1 MVEKMN
7 VLQKKIYDYFDRD
20 TELRV
25 LFIFQDSV
33 DMFTTAELE
42 SAEWKPGY
50 RYVDFKGDWFT
61 VKYRLD
67 NDWQNDKVVIFCHQ
81 DSPLKK
87 KSLQASFPLMDVLA
101 ANMEY
106 HSQDYAAFMQ
116 QYGLPTNDG
125 QLVRFVERNVIS
137 LQSDKMLRIF
147 MPYYQDGSITHGIM
161 VRGFISNFMGAHN
174 ILDWDSIILKV
185 LLYGR
190 ECESSKQRNFY
201 VRLRACKDA
210 QEALGKHL
218 TDIFGV
224 SYNDDTKEKVAHI
237 VKVFKY
243 NVIVQN
249 LAPVAADNYKQTRI
263 TDSVALQHMNR
274 ILEMALSKEKTTEAL
289 TELFDELGSEVRD
302 ADIIRW
308 YGTEANYYYLPE
320 ALCVPII
327 KTLLEEKIE
336 TEPAE
341 VINRIEELML
351 KHSDNSMMTAVM
363 DYAVIVARLYEKA
376 LALGSLTLNTADEY
390 VMRYES
396 DYCFIDQY
404 YRQANET
411 YFGIDP
417 TNELFDTVQKVKR
430 CLDQNY
436 SKLCNRINLEWT
448 KCLKETGGIGEVH
461 LLRQYNFYDEKIKSV
476 QKKVAVIVSDA
487 LRYEVAQE
495 LIGELAKSRH
505 IASLKPAIAMLPSET
520 KYCKPSLLPHR
531 ELKLYGKG
539 EVQDMAVDDH
549 ILDTTQKRSE
559 HLQVYRDGA
568 VCVPFETVAEYNQEK
583 NREIFK
589 HPLVYIFH
597 DVIDKTGHDGNAK
610 QIVNSCRD
618 AINELKKMIP
628 KIHAS
633 YNVTEVYITSDHG
646 FLFNDIMFADKDK
659 HKIEEDCLER
669 STRYYLTKSKDEVS
683 GVVKFPLGEVSGM
696 VNVDDVMVAVPMGT
710 NRFAAPSGGYMFTH
724 GGAALQELI
733 IPIITSRQER
743 DDNKQPVGVM
753 ILDRRLSM
761 QASRLRFKM
770 LQTEAVSM
778 DMKERQ
784 IRVALYHNDVPVT
797 PVKDILLD
805 KTDPSLDNRK
815 IQVDLTLNK
824 NIDAKVLQL
833 KVFDATDELN
843 PIIKENV
850 TNNTLIENDFDF

>member
-1 MVEKMN
+1 MSE
-7 VLQKKIYDYFDRD
+7 LQKKIYDYFERD

-25 LFIFQDSV
+25 LFIFNDSV
-33 DMFTTAELE
+33 DIFTTAELV
-42 SAEWKPGY
+42 SVEWKSGY
-50 RYVDFKGDWFT
+50 RYIDFKGDWFT
-61 VKYRLD
+61 TKYRLD
-67 NDWQNDKVVIFCHQ
+67 NDWQNDKIVIYCHQ
-81 DSPLKK
+81 ESPLRN

-137 LQSDKMLRIF
+137 LQSDKMLRLF
-147 MPYYQDGSITHGIM
+147 MPYYQDGSITYDIM
-161 VRGFISNFMGAHN
+161 VRGFISSFMGAHS
-174 ILDWDSIILKV
+174 ILNWDSIILKV

-190 ECESSKQRNFY
+190 ECESDKQRDFY

-224 SYNDDTKEKVAHI
+224 SYNDDSKEKVEYI

-243 NVIVQN
+243 NAIVQN
-249 LAPVAADNYKQTRI
+249 LAPIAADNYKQTRI
-263 TDSVALQHMNR
+263 ADSVALQHMNR
-274 ILEMALSKEKTTEAL
+274 ILELALSKEKTTEAL

-308 YGTEANYYYLPE
+308 YGTDANYYYLPE

-351 KHSDNSMMTAVM
+351 KHSENSMMTAVM

-376 LALGSLTLNTADEY
+376 LTLGSLTLNTADEY

-404 YRQANET
+404 YRLANET

-417 TNELFDTVQKVKR
+417 TCELFDAVQKVKR

-448 KCLKETGGIGEVH
+448 RCLKETGGIGEVH
-461 LLRQYNFYDEKIKSV
+461 LLRQQNFYDERIKPI

-487 LRYEVAQE
+487 LRYEVAKE
-495 LIGELAKSRH
+495 LIGELARSKH

-539 EVQDMAVDDH
+539 EEQDMAVDDH
-549 ILDTTQKRSE
+549 ILDTTLKRSE

-568 VCVPFETVAEYNQEK
+568 VCVPFETVAEYNLEK

-618 AINELKKMIP
+618 AITELKKMIP

-646 FLFNDIMFADKDK
+646 FLFNDIMFTDKDK

-669 STRYYLTKSKDEVS
+669 STRYYLAKSKDEVN
-683 GVVKFPLGEVSGM
+683 GVVKFPLNEVSGM
-696 VNVDDVMVAVPMGT
+696 VNVSDVMVAVPMGT

-733 IPIITSRQER
+733 IPVITSRQER

-778 DMKERQ
+778 DMKERP

>member
-1 MVEKMN
+1 MSE
-7 VLQKKIYDYFDRD
+7 LQKKIYDYFERD

-25 LFIFQDSV
+25 LFIFNDSV
-33 DMFTTAELE
+33 DIFTTAELE
-42 SAEWKPGY
+42 SVEWKSGY
-50 RYVDFKGDWFT
+50 RYIDFKGDWFT
-61 VKYRLD
+61 TKYRLD
-67 NDWQNDKVVIFCHQ
+67 NDWQNDKIVIYCHQ
-81 DSPLKK
+81 ESPLRN

-116 QYGLPTNDG
+116 QYGLPTNDL

-137 LQSDKMLRIF
+137 LQSDKMLRFF
-147 MPYYQDGSITHGIM
+147 MPYYQDGSITHDIM
-161 VRGFISNFMGAHN
+161 VRGFISSFMGAHS
-174 ILDWDSIILKV
+174 ILNWDSIILKV

-190 ECESSKQRNFY
+190 ECESDKQRDFY

-210 QEALGKHL
+210 LEALGKHL

-224 SYNDDTKEKVAHI
+224 SYNDDSKEKVEYI

-243 NVIVQN
+243 NAIVQN
-249 LAPVAADNYKQTRI
+249 LAPIAADNYKQTRI
-263 TDSVALQHMNR
+263 ADSVALQHMNR
-274 ILEMALSKEKTTEAL
+274 ILELALSKEKTTEAL

-308 YGTEANYYYLPE
+308 YGTDANYYYLPE

-341 VINRIEELML
+341 VLNRIEELML
-351 KHSDNSMMTAVM
+351 KHSENSMMTAVM

-376 LALGSLTLNTADEY
+376 LTLGSLTLNTADEY

-404 YRQANET
+404 YRLANET

-417 TNELFDTVQKVKR
+417 TCELFDAVQKVKR

-448 KCLKETGGIGEVH
+448 RCLKETGGIGEVH
-461 LLRQYNFYDEKIKSV
+461 LLRQQNFYDERIKPI

-487 LRYEVAQE
+487 LRYEVAKE
-495 LIGELAKSRH
+495 LIGELARSKH

-539 EVQDMAVDDH
+539 EEQDMAVDDH
-549 ILDTTQKRSE
+549 ILDTTLKRSE

-568 VCVPFETVAEYNQEK
+568 VCVPFETVAEYNLEK

-610 QIVNSCRD
+610 QIVNSCKD
-618 AINELKKMIP
+618 AITELKKMIP

-646 FLFNDIMFADKDK
+646 FLFNDIMFTDKDK

-669 STRYYLTKSKDEVS
+669 STRYYLTKSKDEVN
-683 GVVKFPLGEVSGM
+683 GVVKFPLNEVSGM
-696 VNVDDVMVAVPMGT
+696 VNVSDVMVAVPMGT

-733 IPIITSRQER
+733 IPVITSRQER

-778 DMKERQ
+778 DMKERS

-797 PVKDILLD
+797 PVKEILLD

>member
-1 MVEKMN
+1 
-7 VLQKKIYDYFDRD
+7 
-20 TELRV
+20 
-25 LFIFQDSV
+25 
-33 DMFTTAELE
+33 
-42 SAEWKPGY
+42 
-50 RYVDFKGDWFT
+50 
-61 VKYRLD
+61 
-67 NDWQNDKVVIFCHQ
+67 
-81 DSPLKK
+81 
-87 KSLQASFPLMDVLA
+87 
-101 ANMEY
+101 
-106 HSQDYAAFMQ
+106 
-116 QYGLPTNDG
+116 
-125 QLVRFVERNVIS
+125 
-137 LQSDKMLRIF
+137 
-147 MPYYQDGSITHGIM
+147 
-161 VRGFISNFMGAHN
+161 
-174 ILDWDSIILKV
+174 
-185 LLYGR
+185 
-190 ECESSKQRNFY
+190 
-201 VRLRACKDA
+201 
-210 QEALGKHL
+210 
-218 TDIFGV
+218 
-224 SYNDDTKEKVAHI
+224 
-237 VKVFKY
+237 
-243 NVIVQN
+243 
-249 LAPVAADNYKQTRI
+249 
-263 TDSVALQHMNR
+263 
-274 ILEMALSKEKTTEAL
+274 
-289 TELFDELGSEVRD
+289 
-302 ADIIRW
+302 
-308 YGTEANYYYLPE
+308 
-320 ALCVPII
+320 
-327 KTLLEEKIE
+327 
-336 TEPAE
+336 
-341 VINRIEELML
+341 ML
-351 KHSDNSMMTAVM
+351 KHSENSMMTAVM

-376 LALGSLTLNTADEY
+376 LTLGSLTLNTADEY

-404 YRQANET
+404 YRLANET

-417 TNELFDTVQKVKR
+417 TCELFDAVQKVKR

-448 KCLKETGGIGEVH
+448 RCLKETGGIGEVH
-461 LLRQYNFYDEKIKSV
+461 LLRQQNFYDERIKPI

-487 LRYEVAQE
+487 LRYEVAKE
-495 LIGELAKSRH
+495 LIGELARSKH

-539 EVQDMAVDDH
+539 EEQDMAVDDH
-549 ILDTTQKRSE
+549 ILDTTLKRSE

-568 VCVPFETVAEYNQEK
+568 VCVPFETVSEYNLEK

-618 AINELKKMIP
+618 AITELKKMIP

-646 FLFNDIMFADKDK
+646 FLFNDIMFTDKDK

-669 STRYYLTKSKDEVS
+669 STRYYLTKSKDEVN
-683 GVVKFPLGEVSGM
+683 GVVKFPLNEVSGM
-696 VNVDDVMVAVPMGT
+696 VNVSDVMVAVPMGT

-733 IPIITSRQER
+733 IPVITSRQER

-778 DMKERQ
+778 DMKERP